1 MATKILC
8 VAGARPNFIKI
19 APLMRVLGH
28 NPRFNARLVHT
39 GQHYDAKLSKVFF
52 EDLKIPKP
60 EIELEIGSGSH
71 AQQTAEI
78 MKRFEP
84 VLQAEQPQAVLVVGD
99 VNSTIGCALVT
110 SKFFLDQPYS
120 VRLGGPESAPV
131 ERRRPLIIH
140 VEAGLRSR
148 DDDMPEEINRK
159 LTDAISDLLFVSD
172 PAGMDHLLSEGVPA
186 ARTFF
191 VGNVMID
198 TLLAAREQAMQSP
211 ILEQLNVQA
220 NNYGLV
226 TLHRPSN
233 VDDPKQLSALLA
245 TIEETAGTMPLVF
258 PVHPRTRSR
267 LQAAG
272 LHPDEKR
279 WRLIEPLGYLDFLKL
294 TASAR
299 IVLTDSGGVQEETTV
314 LGVPCVTLRENT
326 ERPVTISEGTNFLAG
341 TNPANVRKC
350 FQQAM
355 ATSMTGRVPRFW
367 DGKSAERID
376 EILSWIFPS

>member
-1 MATKILC
+1 MAPTKILL

-19 APLMRVLGH
+19 APLMRALGGD
-28 NPRFNARLVHT
+28 PRFAPRLVHT
-39 GQHYDAKLSKVFF
+39 GQHYDEKLSKVFF
-52 EDLKIPKP
+52 EDLKIPRP
-60 EIELEIGSGSH
+60 DIELQIGSASH

-84 VLQAEQPQAVLVVGD
+84 VLQQEQPEAVLVVGD

-110 SKFFLDQPYS
+110 SKFFRERPFRARLDGA
-120 VRLGGPESAPV
+120 VG
-131 ERRRPLIIH
+131 ERRRPVMIH

-172 PAGMDHLLSEGVPA
+172 PAGMENLKAEGVPETRA
-186 ARTFF
+186 FF

-211 ILEQLNVQA
+211 ILEQLGVPA
-220 NNYGLV
+220 RGYVLI

-233 VDDPKQLSALLA
+233 VDDPQQLGALLR
-245 TIEETAGTMPLVF
+245 TIEETAGAMPLVF
-258 PVHPRTRSR
+258 PVHPRTRAR
-267 LQAAG
+267 LAQAG
-272 LHPDEKR
+272 LHPDERR

-294 TASAR
+294 TAQAR

-326 ERPVTISEGTNFLAG
+326 ERPVTITEGTNFLAG
-341 TNPANVRKC
+341 TQLPSVKAHVER
-350 FQQAM
+350 ALS
-355 ATSMTGRVPRFW
+355 ASMTGRVPRFW
-367 DGKSAERID
+367 DGKSAERIA
-376 EILSWIFPS
+376 EILARVFDV